1 MIYPKSISLSLR
13 PTIQVTAVAC
23 FIFAGLLPGEAR
35 SFTPK
40 DNADLLNFCPPV
52 ALQKA
57 VAARNGTGGLK
68 FAFHAIDRAKGGE
81 ETNVDSYRVKV
92 TSMPKLPNTAQPMTP
107 EALFDHLRGHLGDL
121 IDATNSE
128 FRPYDGTADKTTWSK
143 ADPTGAIMLFDILNK
158 FGAVPVKNKSDR
170 IERALVV
177 ASDIKRSA
185 DLYYWRFSTLGAND
199 EWKPD
204 FSAYG
209 DHPVSGTREFGLYKS
224 GTVWVAYTRG
234 ADRAT
239 GGFIDYWSR
248 NDIFKGADDLWK
260 SFQTRFAKF
269 VKDNGGAAEVL
280 PPERQEPLWSDLV
293 KDNIVH
299 VSCNWQA
306 GAVKP

>member
-1 MIYPKSISLSLR
+1 MTYPKSISLSHCR
-13 PTIQVTAVAC
+13 TIQVTAAAC
-23 FIFAGLLPGEAR
+23 FIVAGLLPGEAR
-35 SFTPK
+35 SFTRK

-52 ALQKA
+52 ALQK
-57 VAARNGTGGLK
+57 VVVARNGAGGLK

-92 TSMPKLPNTAQPMTP
+92 TSMPTLPNTVQPMTP
-107 EALFDHLRGHLGDL
+107 EALFDHLRGHLAEF

-128 FRPYDGTADKTTWSK
+128 FRPYDGAVDKTTWSR

-158 FGAVPVKNKSDR
+158 FGAVPVKKKSDR

-199 EWKPD
+199 AWKPD

-224 GTVWVAYTRG
+224 DTVWVAYTRG

-239 GGFIDYWSR
+239 GVFIDYWSR

-260 SFQTRFAKF
+260 SFQAKFAKF

-293 KDNIVH
+293 KDNIVK
-299 VSCNWQA
+299 VSCDWQPN
-306 GAVKP
+306 AVKP